1 MPTQAHSYDR
11 AIAISATVLFWLLL
25 ASWAWADEAIV
36 LPVVPVGIS
45 PVLTWIFSVTS
56 SLLGVFI
63 PLLVIWIK
71 QYLGVQTIKAHSDMI
86 AGSLTRG
93 ALLIDA
99 AMTKQHLTLDQV
111 GPGSA
116 PMAEALDYVANA
128 RPDSIAA
135 TPQATDEHL
144 TRALTAEI
152 QQIQNNKTNTTVP
165 SVILSPVSAVR

>member
-1 MPTQAHSYDR
+1 MPTQSHSYDR
-11 AIAISATVLFWLLL
+11 AIAISLVALFWLLL
-25 ASWAWADEAIV
+25 ASWAWADEPIV

-45 PVLTWIFSVTS
+45 PVLTWIFGVTS

-71 QYLGVQTIKAHSDMI
+71 QYLGVQTVKTHSDMI
-86 AGSLTRG
+86 ASSLSRG

-99 AMTKQHLTLDQV
+99 AMTKQHLTIDQV

-116 PMAEALDYVANA
+116 SMTEALDYVANA
-128 RPDSIAA
+128 RPDSINA

-144 TRALTAEI
+144 AKALTAEI
-152 QQIQNNKTNTTVP
+152 QQIQNNKTNATIP